1 MAAAEVGVV
10 DADAAAAVGSV
21 VEQSALSSSTSSWWA
36 SVHSRSRIW
45 ANTKKKKEKKKMTLS
60 RRFPLAEQNSPLKS
74 RPVGHGTLAPLKG
87 RTCK

>member
-45 ANTKKKKEKKKMTLS
+45 ANTKKKIKEKDDLI
-60 RRFPLAEQNSPLKS
+60 PPI
-74 RPVGHGTLAPLKG
+74 PIG
-87 RTCK
+87 RTEQSLEIEASWPWHVGTIEGKDL